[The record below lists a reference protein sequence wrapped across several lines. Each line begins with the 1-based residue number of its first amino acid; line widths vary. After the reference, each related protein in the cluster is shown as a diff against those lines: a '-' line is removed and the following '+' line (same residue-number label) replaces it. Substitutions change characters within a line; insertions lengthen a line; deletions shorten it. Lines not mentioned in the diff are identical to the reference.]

1 MGFLDD
7 VISHKKEKIKNLKN
21 SSFFTKDTL
30 NGTPSP
36 LDPDSF
42 IDEEGINIIAEIKKK
57 SPSAGDIKQVD
68 VKEQARI
75 YEEAGAFAI
84 SVLTDGR
91 YFGGSLEDLK
101 DVKVTVCIP
110 VLRKD
115 FIIDETQIYESRIYG
130 ADLVLLIVRILEKE
144 KLKDLIDLSK
154 ELGMTPLVEI
164 FSESEAEIAL
174 NAGAEYIGIN
184 NRDLDTLKID
194 LSLSERLIPE
204 LKKLGVK
211 RIVVESGIEK
221 TDDIKRFY
229 KMGANIFLIGTSL
242 MKSEDPFHKIKELK
256 SCIEM

>member
-7 VISHKKEKIKNLKN
+7 VISHKKEEVENLKN

-42 IDEEGINIIAEIKKK
+42 IDEEGINIIAEIKKR

-68 VKEQARI
+68 VKKQARI

-84 SVLTDGR
+84 SVLTDKK
-91 YFGGSLEDLK
+91 YFGGSLEDLS
-101 DVKVTVCIP
+101 DVKNTVRIP

-115 FIIDETQIYESRIYG
+115 FIIDEMQVYESRIWG
-130 ADLVLLIVRILEKE
+130 ADLILLIVRILEKE
-144 KLKDLIDLSK
+144 RLRDLIYLSK

-164 FSESEAEIAL
+164 FSENEAEIAL

-184 NRDLDTLKID
+184 NRDLNTLKVD
-194 LSLSERLIPE
+194 LSLSERLVPE

-221 TDDIKRFY
+221 VEDIKRFY
-229 KMGANIFLIGTSL
+229 ELGVNIFLVGTSI
-242 MKSEDPFHKIKELK
+242 MRSKDPFLKIKELK
-256 SCIEM
+256 SCIEI

>member
-7 VISHKKEKIKNLKN
+7 VISHKKEEIKNLKGK
-21 SSFFTKDTL
+21 FHFIKEAL
-30 NGTPSP
+30 NDAPSP
-36 LDPDSF
+36 LDPNSF
-42 IDEEGINIIAEIKKK
+42 IDEEGINIIAEIKKR
-57 SPSAGDIKQVD
+57 SPSAGDIKRVD
-68 VKEQARI
+68 VKKQAKI

-84 SVLTDGR
+84 SVLTDER

-101 DVKVTVCIP
+101 DVKDTVRIP

-115 FIIDETQIYESRIYG
+115 FIIDEIQIYESRIHG

-144 KLKDLIDLSK
+144 RLKDFINLSR

-164 FSESEAEIAL
+164 FSEGEAEIAL

-229 KMGANIFLIGTSL
+229 KMGVNIFLIGTSL